1 MVEEPGKAPQKL
13 RAKTFI
19 EIPGRGKAE
28 AKETTWEN
36 QTGNRREFRLFT
48 DLEDQ
53 WTIQDKMLIREQNL
67 VPKMM
72 VGK

>member
-28 AKETTWEN
+28 AKETTWTD

-53 WTIQDKMLIREQNL
+53 WTIQDKMLIREQESGS
-67 VPKMM
+67 KDD
-72 VGK
+72 GG

>member
-28 AKETTWEN
+28 AKETTCEN

-53 WTIQDKMLIREQNL
+53 
-67 VPKMM
+67 
-72 VGK
+72 